1 MRAARLRYIV
11 QPPCAVSVKYLPGKL
26 RSLLLAIL
34 PGLHVLCGPAVA
46 ENTNVLRQAE
56 RLLNQGHPVQAAA
69 LLEDYRGKLVGQR
82 EFAYLYGLALFESGK
97 AERAIPY
104 LEEATASDPLFAGA
118 RIELARAY
126 YQAARYEE
134 AQKQFEY
141 LSAQNPPAVARRA
154 IDEYLAAID
163 QKLLQFRWRNTWL
176 AEPRLGYDS
185 NANAATE
192 LNDFLGFTLDTR
204 SREAESSFVDLRG
217 RADFSRLLRG
227 GRLLELGAE
236 TQARAYPDASFV
248 NSIGLVGRAGMK
260 WAEDG
265 ETRSLNLRT
274 YRLHV
279 DGDFN
284 NHGLSLEGSWDRS
297 LDNMTRTGVFSRV
310 GVLRFDDA
318 FSNRDV
324 NQLLVGVSGTRVLG
338 QPRRGLLTLSAIVGL
353 DDPLESSSRYGRDL
367 FGARAYAA
375 SRFGQAVTGR
385 LSAGWQRSNYDQAF
399 FEAVDT
405 SRRRDTLTDVSAS
418 VAWRM
423 DRRLEVSTGL
433 GYSHNDSSVD
443 LFSYDRWLIYLS
455 VTRTW

>member
-1 MRAARLRYIV
+1 
-11 QPPCAVSVKYLPGKL
+11 
-26 RSLLLAIL
+26 LAIL
-34 PGLHVLCGPAVA
+34 PGLHVLCGPAIA
-46 ENTNVLRQAE
+46 ENTDVLRQAE

-69 LLEDYRGKLVGQR
+69 LLEDYRSKLLGQP

-97 AERAIPY
+97 AESAIPY
-104 LEEATASDPLFAGA
+104 LEEATTSDPLFAGA

-141 LSAQNPPAVARRA
+141 LGAQNPPAVARRA

-163 QKLLQFRWRNTWL
+163 QKLLQFRWRDTWL

-192 LNDFLGFTLDTR
+192 LNDFLGFTLDPR

-217 RADFSRLLRG
+217 RGDFSRLLRG
-227 GRLLELGAE
+227 GPLLEFGAE
-236 TQARAYPDASFV
+236 AQARTYPDASFV

-297 LDNMTRTGVFSRV
+297 LDNMTRTGVFSRI
-310 GVLRFDDA
+310 GLLRFDDA

-324 NQLLVGVSGTRVLG
+324 NQLLLGVSGTRVLD
-338 QPRRGLLTLSAIVGL
+338 QTRRGLLTLSAIAGL
-353 DDPLESSSRYGRDL
+353 DDPLETSSRYGREL
-367 FGARAYAA
+367 FGARAHAA
-375 SRFGQAVTGR
+375 MRFGQSLAGR
-385 LSAGWQRSNYDQAF
+385 LSGGWQRSNYERAF
-399 FEAVDT
+399 FDQVDT
-405 SRRRDTLTDVSAS
+405 SRRRDTLTDISAS
-418 VAWRM
+418 VVWRM
-423 DRRLEVSTGL
+423 DRRLEASSGFS
-433 GYSHNDSSVD
+433 YYRNDSSVD
-443 LFSYDRWLIYLS
+443 LFSYDRWLFYVS
-455 VTRTW
+455 VARTW